1 MTTTIQTHYTV
12 RVSSAK
18 MPNSCKFGRYVHVA
32 VIECPVGANPRQI
45 RDTKT
50 QTVVRVWRRQN
61 CGRTD
66 RCAAAVANAAARDLA
81 ARLNAER
88 DSQSVAA

>member
-1 MTTTIQTHYTV
+1 MTTTTHYTV

-32 VIECPVGANPRQI
+32 VIECPVGVEPSQI

-50 QTVVRVWRRQN
+50 QSVVRVWRRQN
-61 CGRTD
+61 CGSTA
-66 RCAAAVANAAARDLA
+66 RCASAVATAAARELA

-88 DSQSVAA
+88 DSQLLAA

>member
-1 MTTTIQTHYTV
+1 MTTTNTHYTV
-12 RVSSAK
+12 RVSSAQ

-32 VIECPVGANPRQI
+32 VIECPVGVEPSQI

-50 QTVVRVWRRQN
+50 QTVVRVWRRCN
-61 CGRTD
+61 VGSTE
-66 RCAAAVANAAARDLA
+66 RCASRQAISAARELA

-88 DSQSVAA
+88 ETLSIAA